1 MPPHRT
7 AMASARL
14 RGPARRPLVPLSAMP
29 TLRQLLAAHGPLLVI
44 DAASSRVQAGWLATG
59 AEPRW
64 AAVEDEAGVGVFR
77 AIEALGVRPD
87 EADAYVFCDGPGSV
101 LGIRTTAMAIRAWT
115 TLAPRPVFAYFS
127 LAVVAAALGRP
138 EVNVIA
144 DARRDRWHCLSLGSE
159 LRRVPTAELAGE
171 LVMPENFRHWTAL
184 PAAGVATTSYDL
196 ATLLPRIA
204 DADVFRATDAPD
216 AFLHEEPSYVTWT
229 PQVHRAPAS

>member
-1 MPPHRT
+1 MLARTGARAFGHRH
-7 AMASARL
+7 AMS
-14 RGPARRPLVPLSAMP
+14 S
-29 TLRQLLAAHGPLLVI
+29 LRQLLAAPGPLLVV
-44 DAASSRVQAGWLATG
+44 DAASSRVQAGWLAAG

-64 AAVEDEAGVGVFR
+64 AAIDDEAGVGVFR
-77 AIEALGVRPD
+77 AIEALGVRPGD
-87 EADAYVFCDGPGSV
+87 AGAYVFCDGPGSV

-115 TLAPRPVFAYFS
+115 TLAPRPAFAYFS
-127 LAVVAAALGRP
+127 LAVAAAALGRP

-171 LVMPENFRHWTAL
+171 LVMPENFRHWTPL
-184 PAAGVATTSYDL
+184 PPRVATASYDL
-196 ATLLPRIA
+196 AALLPRIA
-204 DADVFRATDAPD
+204 DADVFRRTDAPD